1 MTVKCLIDQ
10 RIVQVVSGSD
20 GYRGAVPSA
29 RRLLTFIATLSAA
42 LALGGCVAPV
52 HQVTPPTTHPTVA
65 APPSSVPAGA
75 AKFYNQHVA
84 WSSCPQGT
92 QAQQCATIEV
102 PLDWAN
108 PAGKTIKL
116 AVARDAATGSN
127 PVGSILVNPGGPGA
141 SAIDFLSTVD
151 TIMSAE
157 VRDEYDLVAFDPR
170 GVGRS
175 APVTCYDGPQMDEL
189 TAADFNLSTDAGVQ
203 AQEDA
208 WGAFGKA
215 CAAKTGIDVLA
226 HIDTVSSARDM
237 DVVRALVGDVTL
249 DYLGYSYG
257 TKLGATYAALF
268 PTTVGRMVL
277 DSALDPRV
285 DGDQMSAGQAAGFES
300 ALRAYVTD
308 CLSGS
313 RCPLSGSVDQA
324 MAQIKTMLDKTHTSP
339 LPTQSGRRLTAP
351 LAFTGIAYPL
361 YSQSAWPQLTTAL
374 RAALAGDGTVLLA
387 LSDAYYDRAAD
398 GTYTTNTTEAFSA
411 ISCLDLPASTD
422 LATMRADAAE
432 IEKVAPTV
440 GEFFSYSGTLCAQ
453 WPVPEVG
460 GLTDYSAK
468 GAPPILVIGTTND
481 PATPYV
487 WAQSLAS
494 ELSSGV
500 LLTHVGQ
507 GHGVYG
513 LGNACATSAV
523 DDYFLDG
530 TTPPVGTRC

>member
-1 MTVKCLIDQ
+1 MVA
-10 RIVQVVSGSD
+10 VS
-20 GYRGAVPSA
+20 SA
-29 RRLLTFIATLSAA
+29 RSRLALVVTLSATLA
-42 LALGGCVAPV
+42 LAGCVAPV
-52 HQVTPPTTHPTVA
+52 HQVTQPTAGASAAVPSSAAVPPSA
-65 APPSSVPAGA
+65 APAGSER
-75 AKFYNQHVA
+75 FYTQHVA
-84 WSSCPQGT
+84 WSSCAKTT
-92 QAQQCATIEV
+92 QASQCATIDV

-108 PAGKTIKL
+108 PAGPTIKL
-116 AVARDAATGSN
+116 ALARDPAPNGNA
-127 PVGSILVNPGGPGA
+127 VGSVLVNPGGPGA

-151 TIMSAE
+151 TIMSVE

-170 GVGRS
+170 GVARS
-175 APVTCYDGPQMDEL
+175 APVACYDGAQMDQL
-189 TAADFNLSTDAGVQ
+189 TAADFDLSTDAGVT
-203 AQEDA
+203 AQTDA

-215 CAAKTGIDVLA
+215 CATKTGDVLG

-237 DVVRALVGDVTL
+237 DVVRALVGDPTL
-249 DYLGYSYG
+249 NYLGYSYG

-268 PTTVGRMVL
+268 PDHVGRMVL

-285 DGDQMSAGQAAGFES
+285 DGDQMSAGQAVGFEG

-308 CLSGS
+308 CLGGA
-313 RCPLSGSVDQA
+313 RCPLSGTVDAA
-324 MAQIKTMLDKTHTSP
+324 MTQIKTMLDRTHANP
-339 LPTQSGRRLTAP
+339 LPTSSGRRLTAP

-374 RAALAGDGTVLLA
+374 RAALAGDGSVLLA

-398 GTYTTNTTEAFSA
+398 GTYTSNTTEAFSA
-411 ISCLDLPASTD
+411 ISCLDLPATTD
-422 LATMRADAAE
+422 LAKMRADAAT
-432 IEKVAPTV
+432 IAKSAPTV

-453 WPVPEVG
+453 WPVPAVG
-460 GLTDYSAK
+460 GLSDYSAK

-487 WAQSLAS
+487 WAQGLAS

-500 LLTHVGQ
+500 LLTHVGE

-523 DDYFLDG
+523 DNFFLDG
-530 TTPPVGTRC
+530 TTPAVGTRC

>member
-1 MTVKCLIDQ
+1 M
-10 RIVQVVSGSD
+10 
-20 GYRGAVPSA
+20 PSA
-29 RRLLTFIATLSAA
+29 RRRLTFVATLSAA
-42 LALGGCVAPV
+42 LVLAGCVAPV
-52 HQVTPPTTHPTVA
+52 HQVTPPTTNPSVA
-65 APPSSVPAGA
+65 VPPSSAPAGSE
-75 AKFYNQHVA
+75 KYYSQQVD

-92 QAQQCATIEV
+92 QADQCATVEV
-102 PLDWAN
+102 PLDWAD
-108 PAGKTIKL
+108 PAGATVKL
-116 AVARDAATGSN
+116 AVARDAATGN
-127 PVGSILVNPGGPGA
+127 DPVGSIFVNPGGPGA

-170 GVGRS
+170 GVARS

-189 TAADFNLSTDAGVQ
+189 TAADFDLTTDAGVQ

-215 CAAKTGIDVLA
+215 CAANTGDVLG
-226 HIDTVSSARDM
+226 HIDTVSTARDM
-237 DVVRALVGDVTL
+237 DVVRALVGDSTL

-277 DSALDPRV
+277 DSALDPKV

-308 CLSGS
+308 CLGGS
-313 RCPLSGSVDQA
+313 RCPLSGSVDDA
-324 MAQIKTMLDKTHTSP
+324 MAQIKTMLDRTHTAP

-374 RAALAGDGTVLLA
+374 RAALGGDGSVLLA
-387 LSDAYYDRAAD
+387 LSDAYYDRASD

-411 ISCLDLPASTD
+411 ISCLDLPATTD
-422 LATMRADAAE
+422 LAQMRTNAAE
-432 IEKVAPTV
+432 IAQAAPTV

-453 WPVPEVG
+453 WPVPAAG
-460 GLTDYSAK
+460 GLSDYSAQ

-487 WAQSLAS
+487 WAQALAS

-500 LLTHVGQ
+500 LLTHVGE

-530 TTPPVGTRC
+530 TTPAAGTRC